1 MRNVGIDAPEKPDAV
16 FQLFWCDPA
25 RGSGRSTIQP
35 VLTTDLYRH
44 LADVVLTLHVGVVLF
59 IVGGLVLVLT
69 GGRRNWRWVR
79 NLPFRL
85 VHLVAIVYVAAQ
97 SWFGVACPLTTL
109 ESWLRLQAR
118 QGGYQ
123 RGFIEDWL
131 QRGLYFD
138 APAWV
143 FVLAYT
149 AFAGLVAV
157 SWWRV
162 SPGRRA

>member
-1 MRNVGIDAPEKPDAV
+1 MSHVDIDALEKPDTV

-25 RGSGRSTIQP
+25 RRPGRSRIQP
-35 VLTTDLYRH
+35 VLMTDLYRH
-44 LADVVLTLHVGVVLF
+44 LADAVLMLHVGVVLF
-59 IVGGLVLVLT
+59 IVCGLVLVLA
-69 GGRRNWRWVR
+69 GGRRDWRWVR

-85 VHLVAIVYVAAQ
+85 VHLAAIVYVAAQ
-97 SWFGVACPLTTL
+97 SWFGLVCPLTTL

-118 QGGYQ
+118 QAGYQ

-131 QRGLYFD
+131 HRGLYFD

-149 AFAGLVAV
+149 AFAGLVAA